1 MHILFNGCSYTY
13 GDELEHLER
22 DRFSTLIS
30 NHYKSSHSNISM
42 HGVSND
48 AITRTT
54 MEWFATGNTCDLA
67 IIQWTVISRIEGCD
81 PEGNYTCVTTQTPYK
96 WQEFYR
102 KYYHN
107 QLGVDTLFKNYYL
120 LENFFIQNNI
130 PYLFLI
136 HDCWDNTIKN
146 TKSVWKDF
154 IVKKD
159 FHILRGNLCDK
170 ETILDVDIHIRPNK
184 GHPNPLGHRT
194 IADYVID
201 TIGTL

>member
-1 MHILFNGCSYTY
+1 MTW
-13 GDELEHLER
+13 GDELENKLEE
-22 DRFSTLIS
+22 RFSTLVA
-30 NHYKSSHSNISM
+30 NHYQADYENISDC
-42 HGVSND
+42 GRSND

-54 MEWFATGNTCDLA
+54 MQWFANGNKTDLA
-67 IIQWTVISRIEGCD
+67 IIQWSVISRLEGYD
-81 PEGNYTCVTTQTPYK
+81 DLNKRYINITVDTKTK

-136 HDCWDNTIKN
+136 HDCWDNTVKN
-146 TKSVWKDF
+146 TNSVWKDF
-154 IVKKD
+154 IIKKD
-159 FHILRGNLCDK
+159 FHILRDNLRDNLCDK
-170 ETILDVDIHIRPNK
+170 ENILDVDIHIRPNK

>member
-1 MHILFNGCSYTY
+1 MNKIPIF
-13 GDELEHLER
+13 
-22 DRFSTLIS
+22 
-30 NHYKSSHSNISM
+30 
-42 HGVSND
+42 
-48 AITRTT
+48 
-54 MEWFATGNTCDLA
+54 
-67 IIQWTVISRIEGCD
+67 
-81 PEGNYTCVTTQTPYK
+81 VTFQDYICP
-96 WQEFYR
+96 F
-102 KYYHN
+102 
-107 QLGVDTLFKNYYL
+107 LV
-120 LENFFIQNNI
+120 ENFFIQNNI

-170 ETILDVDIHIRPNK
+170 ETILDADIHIRPNK

-194 IADYVID
+194 ISDYVID